1 MIDPERQE
9 QMKIT
14 VLGSGAWGTALA
26 LVLADNGNEVTLWTY
41 KHEQAEV
48 MRQERINPRLKG
60 VELPR
65 EMEISDDLTCVCESE
80 MIVMATPS
88 FAVRDTARKIMP
100 LIREDAIIVPVS
112 KGIERDTALCLS
124 QVIEEELA
132 GKGRIVALSGP
143 SHAEEV
149 ARRVPTGCV
158 AASTDADAAQIVQD
172 AFMNPNFRVYTNTD
186 IIGVELGAALKN
198 VLALCCGIND
208 GLGLGDNTKA
218 LLMTRGMTEMARL
231 GVAMGGR
238 KETFA
243 GLSGMG
249 DLIVT
254 CTSMHSRNRRCGIL
268 IGQGKSVQEAISEV
282 GATVEGYFAA
292 YSARQL
298 ARKMGVEMPI
308 CECAYGMLYEGLPVE
323 SVVEQLMTRNKRREV
338 DESWI

>member
-1 MIDPERQE
+1 
-9 QMKIT
+9 MKIT
-14 VLGSGAWGTALA
+14 VLGAGAWGTALA
-26 LVLADNGNEVTLWTY
+26 LVLADNKNDVTLWTY
-41 KHEQAEV
+41 KSEQAEI
-48 MRQERINPRLKG
+48 MRNERVNPRLKG
-60 VELPR
+60 VSLPEDLR
-65 EMEISDDLTCVCESE
+65 ISDCLDSVAESD

-88 FAVRDTARKIMP
+88 FSVRENARRIAP
-100 LIREDAIIVPVS
+100 LIRSDAIIVPVS
-112 KGIERDTALCLS
+112 KGIERDTSLCLS
-124 QVIEEELA
+124 QVIAEEL
-132 GKGRIVALSGP
+132 GEKGRIVALSGP

-149 ARRVPTGCV
+149 AKRMPTGCV
-158 AASTDADAAQIVQD
+158 AASSDAEAAQIVQD
-172 AFMNPNFRVYTNTD
+172 AFMNANFRVYTNPD

-268 IGQGKSVQEAISEV
+268 IGQGKSVQDAIKEV
-282 GATVEGYFAA
+282 GATVEGYYAA

-298 ARKMGVEMPI
+298 AKKLGVEMPI
-308 CECAYGMLYEGLPVE
+308 CECAYGMLYENMTVD
-323 SVVEQLMTRNKRREV
+323 SVVGQLMTRDKRREV
-338 DESWI
+338 DETWI